1 MLLIRETVQASVG
14 FFRTLVAELKE
25 NLQQSDFC
33 LIYYIIQF
41 LSLILK

>member
-25 NLQQSDFC
+25 NWQQSDYFN
-33 LIYYIIQF
+33 LLHHS